1 MTLRVG
7 NLEAKK
13 GEKTQGY
20 LKIINTNI
28 SVPCTLINGLN
39 DGKIVSITGGT
50 HGGEYPGIE
59 TAIRLAKELTPEMIS
74 GKLIILHPCNLPAFH
89 AKLQYIGPYD
99 GKNLNR
105 EFPGLATGT
114 ITQKI
119 AYTVTTELHEQSDF
133 YIDLHG
139 GDLHEALEPY
149 VRYSEEGS
157 EEVTKISKEAASLMG
172 IKYICSSSS
181 ITSSSGS
188 AASKGVPSFL
198 AEIGQCGL
206 WKEEEIDRYIRG
218 LKNVLKYLKVIDGKS
233 EPLCKVKY
241 INRSIGLKAKQTGCW
256 YSYVVPGQKVDKNEK
271 VGEIKDYFRK
281 SLGEYFSPVKGVILY
296 TASSLAIN
304 VGDPIISVGA

>member
-1 MTLRVG
+1 VTLRVG
-7 NLEAKK
+7 NLEVKK

-20 LKIINTNI
+20 LEIINTNI

-39 DGKIVSITGGT
+39 DGKIVSITGGI

-59 TAIRLAKELTPEMIS
+59 AAIRLASDLTPQMVS

-139 GDLHEALEPY
+139 GDLHEALEPF
-149 VRYSEEGS
+149 VVYSEEGS
-157 EEVTKISKEAASLMG
+157 QEVTKISKEAASLMG
-172 IKYICSSSS
+172 IKYICGSSSTNGS
-181 ITSSSGS
+181 FGS
-188 AASKGVPSFL
+188 AALKGIPGFL

-206 WKEEEIDRYIRG
+206 WREEEVKQFITG
-218 LKNVLKYLKVIDGKS
+218 VKNVLKYLKVIDGKS
-233 EPLCKVKY
+233 EPLCKVEY
-241 INRSIGLKAKQTGCW
+241 IHRTNGLEAKQTGCW
-256 YSYVVPGQKVDKNEK
+256 YSYVIPGQKVDKNEK
-271 VGEIKDYFRK
+271 IGEIKDYFGK

-304 VGDPIISVGA
+304 VGDPIISVG

>member
-13 GEKTQGY
+13 GEKTRGY

-39 DGKIVSITGGT
+39 DGKIVSITGGI
-50 HGGEYPGIE
+50 HGGEYSGIE
-59 TAIRLAKELTPEMIS
+59 TAIRLASDLTPQMVS

-119 AYTVTTELHEQSDF
+119 AYTVTTELHEKSDF

-139 GDLHEALEPY
+139 GDLHEALEPFVIY
-149 VRYSEEGS
+149 PEEGS
-157 EEVTKISKEAASLMG
+157 EEVTRISKEAASLMG

-181 ITSSSGS
+181 INESFSSV
-188 AASKGVPSFL
+188 ALKGIPSFL
-198 AEIGQCGL
+198 VEIGQCGL
-206 WKEEEIDRYIRG
+206 WKEEEVDRCIMG
-218 LKNVLKYLKVIDGKS
+218 LKNVLKYLEVIDGKS
-233 EPLCKVKY
+233 EPLCKVEY
-241 INRSIGLKAKQTGCW
+241 IHRINELKAEQTGCW
-256 YSYVVPGQKVDKNEK
+256 YPYVIPGQKVDKNEK
-271 VGEIKDYFRK
+271 IGEIKDYFGK
-281 SLGEYFSPVKGVILY
+281 SLGEYFSPVKGVIFY
-296 TASSLAIN
+296 TVSSLAIN
-304 VGDPIISVGA
+304 KGDPIIAVG

>member
-1 MTLRVG
+1 MTLKVG

-50 HGGEYPGIE
+50 HGGEYSGIE
-59 TAIRLAKELTPEMIS
+59 TAIRLASDLTPEMIS

-105 EFPGLATGT
+105 EFPGVATGT

-139 GDLHEALEPY
+139 GDIHEALEPFVIY
-149 VRYSEEGS
+149 PEGGS
-157 EEVTKISKEAASLMG
+157 EEVTKISKEATPFMG
-172 IKYICSSSS
+172 LKYICGSPS
-181 ITSSSGS
+181 ITGSYGS

-198 AEIGQCGL
+198 VEIGQCGL
-206 WKEEEIDRYIRG
+206 WTEEEVNRYIRG
-218 LKNVLKYLKVIDGKS
+218 LKNVLKHLKVIDGKS
-233 EPLCKVKY
+233 EPLCKVEY
-241 INRSIGLKAKQTGCW
+241 IHGMNGLEAKQTGCW
-256 YSYVVPGQKVDKNEK
+256 YPYVVPGQKVDKNEK
-271 VGEIKDYFRK
+271 IGEIKDYFGK
-281 SLGEYFSPVKGVILY
+281 SLGKYFSPVKGVVLY
-296 TASSLAIN
+296 TVTSLAIN
-304 VGDPIISVGA
+304 IGDPIIAVGA